1 MAYSSI
7 SLAIVSLL
15 FFITHG
21 QSQTLTKQR
30 PSNKSLSAIF
40 IFGDSTVDPG
50 NNNYIATIFKSN
62 FQPYGRDFVN
72 HTPTGRFTNG
82 RLATDFIASY
92 AGVKDYVPPYLD
104 PSLSMEELMTGVSFA
119 SAGSGFD
126 PLTPSMTGV
135 ISLPQQLEFFR
146 EWKTRVELAVGK
158 KRTEG
163 LIKKAAFVISAGTND
178 FIITYFGT
186 IPLTRQSYSVS
197 SYHQF
202 LMQNIQQFVQD
213 LFDDGAQKIAM
224 VGLPPIGCLPSV
236 VTSNSIDAFNQRECI
251 ERLSSIA
258 RDYNRILRSK
268 LESMQTSG
276 VKIAYAD
283 IYRPLHDMIQG
294 HINLGFDMVNT
305 GCCATGLIE
314 TSILCNAQSPVCFD
328 ASKYV
333 FWDAVHPTERAYYII
348 FKYLRSTIDFVFA
361 ITGGQL
367 REEEAEAA
375 DSAVAAATASIV
387 AASEL
392 RISTFSKSGPFV
404 LLLLFHVFVFISK
417 AKSQAL
423 AKQKA
428 SNNSISAVFV
438 FGDSTADPGNNNY
451 ISTSFKSNFRPY
463 GRDFTNHVP
472 TGRFSNGMLGNDFV
486 ARYVGVKDYV
496 PPYLDPTLSIEEL
509 MTGVS
514 FASAGS
520 GFDPLTPSIS
530 NVISLSKQL
539 DYFKDYQARLTAAIG
554 KKRTKKLIRN
564 ALFLVS
570 AGTNDFVIN
579 YFTIPIRRR
588 SYTLPSYM
596 DFLLKQSQQFMQ
608 GLWEQGA
615 RKIGVVGLPPMG
627 CLPIVITLYSDNAF
641 LHRGCVEFF
650 SSVAA
655 TYNSMVKNELN
666 SMQARSAKYGSR
678 IAYMDV
684 FETLTEMTMGHKF
697 DFDEVSRGCCG
708 TGLMEALFLC
718 NPNTFVCPDANKYVF
733 WDSIHPTEKA
743 YYILFKILQPVVDS
757 IIKD

>member
-1 MAYSSI
+1 MDSTHKKH
-7 SLAIVSLL
+7 SLACP
-15 FFITHG
+15 
-21 QSQTLTKQR
+21 QS
-30 PSNKSLSAIF
+30 
-40 IFGDSTVDPG
+40 
-50 NNNYIATIFKSN
+50 
-62 FQPYGRDFVN
+62 
-72 HTPTGRFTNG
+72 
-82 RLATDFIASY
+82 
-92 AGVKDYVPPYLD
+92 
-104 PSLSMEELMTGVSFA
+104 
-119 SAGSGFD
+119 
-126 PLTPSMTGV
+126 
-135 ISLPQQLEFFR
+135 
-146 EWKTRVELAVGK
+146 
-158 KRTEG
+158 
-163 LIKKAAFVISAGTND
+163 
-178 FIITYFGT
+178 
-186 IPLTRQSYSVS
+186 
-197 SYHQF
+197 
-202 LMQNIQQFVQD
+202 
-213 LFDDGAQKIAM
+213 
-224 VGLPPIGCLPSV
+224 
-236 VTSNSIDAFNQRECI
+236 
-251 ERLSSIA
+251 
-258 RDYNRILRSK
+258 
-268 LESMQTSG
+268 
-276 VKIAYAD
+276 
-283 IYRPLHDMIQG
+283 
-294 HINLGFDMVNT
+294 
-305 GCCATGLIE
+305 
-314 TSILCNAQSPVCFD
+314 
-328 ASKYV
+328 
-333 FWDAVHPTERAYYII
+333 
-348 FKYLRSTIDFVFA
+348 
-361 ITGGQL
+361 
-367 REEEAEAA
+367 
-375 DSAVAAATASIV
+375 
-387 AASEL
+387 
-392 RISTFSKSGPFV
+392 PFV

-423 AKQKA
+423 AKQRA

-451 ISTSFKSNFRPY
+451 IPTPFKSNFRPY
-463 GRDFTNHVP
+463 GRDFTNQVP
-472 TGRFSNGMLGNDFV
+472 TGRFTNGMLAYDFI

-570 AGTNDFVIN
+570 AGTNDFVVN
-579 YFTIPIRRR
+579 YYTIPIRRR

-596 DFLLKQSQQFMQ
+596 DFLLKQSQQFLQ

-615 RKIGVVGLPPMG
+615 RRIGVVGLPPMG

-666 SMQARSAKYGSR
+666 SMQVRSAKYGSR

-697 DFDEVSRGCCG
+697 DFDEVSSGCCG
-708 TGLMEALFLC
+708 TGLMEATFLC

-733 WDSIHPTEKA
+733 WDSIHPTEKT